1 MPAAIRF
8 GIQMDV
14 FLELNP
20 KYMYLYQKA
29 YLQEKEEQVQLL
41 DVAAYYQGLYV
52 QMAIASCFSK
62 RGKYPKRPL
71 SMEPKEEP
79 MSGEEKFR
87 LWVMEF
93 NKRFEEDE

>member
-1 MPAAIRF
+1 M
-8 GIQMDV
+8 
-14 FLELNP
+14 
-20 KYMYLYQKA
+20 
-29 YLQEKEEQVQLL
+29 QEKEEQVQLL

>member
-14 FLELNP
+14 FWELNP

-29 YLQEKEEQVQLL
+29 YLQEEQVRFL

>member
-1 MPAAIRF
+1 M
-8 GIQMDV
+8 
-14 FLELNP
+14 
-20 KYMYLYQKA
+20 
-29 YLQEKEEQVQLL
+29 QEKEERVQLL